1 MTKAD
6 STGGSR
12 DTKTKIL
19 VAALVLFNEQGEPNT
34 TTNEIANEADISPGN
49 LHYHFRKKSELI
61 NALLA
66 EFQAD
71 ARRVLTIEGAD
82 EFTLDDFWVRLHLLL
97 EFTTA
102 YRFMF
107 RDTETLVDVYPG
119 VARALRGFAKGLAAA
134 FEVQLRALTR
144 SQHLRIETNEVAVVS
159 RNLVVL
165 ALFSVR
171 YDTLIS
177 ASNIAD
183 DSALRTA
190 RAILGAIRPYAVSEN
205 VGRLDDLSSSYSS

>member
-1 MTKAD
+1 MSKRET
-6 STGGSR
+6 TGGAR
-12 DTKTKIL
+12 DTKTRIL
-19 VAALVLFNEQGEPNT
+19 VSALVLFNEQGEPNT
-34 TTNEIANEADISPGN
+34 TTNDIANEADISPGN

-61 NALLA
+61 DGLLA

-71 ARRVLTIEGAD
+71 ARRVLTIDNAET
-82 EFTLDDFWVRLHLLL
+82 FTLDDFWVRLHLLL
-97 EFTTA
+97 EFTSA

-107 RDTETLVDVYPG
+107 RDTETLIDVYPS

-144 SQHLRIETNEVAVVS
+144 SQHLRIETSEVAVVS

-177 ASNIAD
+177 TSHAAD

-190 RAILGAIRPYAVSEN
+190 RAILGAIRPYAVSDT
-205 VGRLDDLSSSYSS
+205 VGHLDDLSSSYSL

>member
-6 STGGSR
+6 NTRGSR
-12 DTKTKIL
+12 DTKTRIL
-19 VAALVLFNEQGEPNT
+19 VSALVLFNDQGEPNT

-71 ARRVLTIEGAD
+71 ARRVLEIDNAEA
-82 EFTLDDFWVRLHLLL
+82 FTLEDFWVRLHLLL
-97 EFTTA
+97 EFTMA
-102 YRFMF
+102 YHFMF

-119 VARALRGFAKGLAAA
+119 IARALRGFAKGLAAA
-134 FEVQLRALTR
+134 FEIQLRALER
-144 SQHLRIETNEVAVVS
+144 SQHLSIAAGEVAVVS

-165 ALFSVR
+165 ALFSIR

-177 ASNIAD
+177 ASHDAA

-190 RAILGAIRPYAVSEN
+190 RAILGTLRPYAQSDTI
-205 VGRLDDLSSSYSS
+205 GQLDDLSSSYRP

>member
-1 MTKAD
+1 MTG
-6 STGGSR
+6 SSR

-19 VAALVLFNEQGEPNT
+19 VSALVLFNEQGEPNT

-71 ARRVLTIEGAD
+71 ARRVLTIENAD
-82 EFTLDDFWVRLHLLL
+82 DFTLDDFWVRLHLLL

-107 RDTETLVDVYPG
+107 RDTETLTDVYPG

-134 FEVQLRALTR
+134 FEVQLRALTQNR
-144 SQHLRIETNEVAVVS
+144 HLHIEKREVAVVS

-177 ASNIAD
+177 ASHAAD

-190 RAILGAIRPYAVSEN
+190 RAILGAIRPYAVSDS
-205 VGRLDDLSSSYSS
+205 VSHLDELSGSYSF

>member
-1 MTKAD
+1 MSTAD
-6 STGGSR
+6 NTGRSR
-12 DTKTKIL
+12 DTKTLIL
-19 VAALVLFNEQGEPNT
+19 VSALVLFNEQGEPNT

-71 ARRVLTIEGAD
+71 ARRVLTVDNVPQFA
-82 EFTLDDFWVRLHLLL
+82 LDDFWMRLHLLL

-107 RDTETLVDVYPG
+107 RDTETLINVYPG

-134 FEVQLRALTR
+134 FQVQLRALTDGE
-144 SQHLRIETNEVAVVS
+144 HLSIAAAEIEVVS

-165 ALFSVR
+165 ALFSAR
-171 YDTLIS
+171 YDALIR
-177 ASNIAD
+177 ASQAAD

-190 RAILGAIRPYAVSEN
+190 RAILGALRPYARSDA
-205 VGRLDDLSSSYSS
+205 VGHLDDLSRSYSP

>member
-1 MTKAD
+1 MTG
-6 STGGSR
+6 SSR

-19 VAALVLFNEQGEPNT
+19 VSALVLFNEQGEPNT

-61 NALLA
+61 SALLA

-71 ARRVLTIEGAD
+71 ARRVLTIENAD

-107 RDTETLVDVYPG
+107 RDTETLIDVYPG
-119 VARALRGFAKGLAAA
+119 IARALRGFAKGLAAA
-134 FEVQLRALTR
+134 FELQLRALVR
-144 SQHLRIETNEVAVVS
+144 SQHLIIETNEVAVVS

-177 ASNIAD
+177 TSHTVD

-190 RAILGAIRPYAVSEN
+190 RAILGAIRPYAVSDT
-205 VGRLDDLSSSYSS
+205 VAQLDDLSSSYRF